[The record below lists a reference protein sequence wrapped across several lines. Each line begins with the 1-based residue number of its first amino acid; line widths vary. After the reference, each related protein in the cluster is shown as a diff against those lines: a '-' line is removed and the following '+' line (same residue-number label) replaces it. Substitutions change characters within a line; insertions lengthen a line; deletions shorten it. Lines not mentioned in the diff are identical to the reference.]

1 MIEFFKKLRSRFTM
15 QRTKRG
21 FTDIVSGNYV
31 FYWVDCY
38 GDCWMAESRWGHRV
52 LRTDTEN
59 GT

>member
-52 LRTDTEN
+52 LR
-59 GT
+59 